1 MERIKITKAGIEADL
16 ESGLKRKEIAEKYGV
31 PQTHVT
37 KLINKLGLTGKR
49 ASNFRFEI
57 VEEAPEA
64 VVAVNEPTMEEFIPV
79 DELMDEGVSN

>member
-57 VEEAPEA
+57 VEEAPET

-79 DELMDEGVSN
+79 DELMGEGVSN

>member
-16 ESGLKRKEIAEKYGV
+16 ESGLKRKQIAEKYGV

-64 VVAVNEPTMEEFIPV
+64 AVAVNEPTMEEFIPV
-79 DELMDEGVSN
+79 DELMSEGVSN

>member
-16 ESGLKRKEIAEKYGV
+16 ESGLKRKQIAEKYGV

-64 VVAVNEPTMEEFIPV
+64 AVAVNEPTTEEFIHV
-79 DELMDEGVSN
+79 DELMSEGVSN